1 MKPVS
6 AVLATLLLATIACN
20 DDALK
25 SKIPAEPQPPA
36 QGAQAFVQVD
46 NDKAQPGDRISVFVR
61 VQLGTENQAK
71 VGSYTGRLKF
81 DPSALAWVNDQ
92 QIDDGLRVTNPN
104 GASTGEIRFAGASA
118 AGFNDLSLYRGTF
131 EVKKTGYVGNLAIQM
146 DELSAAK
153 TLGDMKPELRVTP
166 QVFLRAGAQ

>member
-6 AVLATLLLATIACN
+6 AFLATLLLATVACN

-25 SKIPAEPQPPA
+25 SKVPAEPQPPA

-46 NDKAQPGDRISVFVR
+46 NDKAQPGDRVSVLVR

-71 VGSYTGRLKF
+71 VGSYMGRLKF
-81 DPSALAWVNDQ
+81 DPAALAWVSDQ

-104 GASTGEIRFAGASA
+104 GAATGEIRFTGASA
-118 AGFNDLSLYRGTF
+118 TGFNDLSLYRGTF
-131 EVKKTGYVGNLAIQM
+131 EVKKSGYVAGLAIQM
-146 DELSAAK
+146 EEMSAAR
-153 TLGDMKPELRVTP
+153 TLGDMKPQLRVTP